1 MKVQTRSP
9 CERTVDEKRERKKE
23 KNRSDTPIVAP
34 VKIVIFF
41 YRKEGIRVEREE
53 KKSMLIFL
61 FDLDS
66 TFHPKMRG

>member
-1 MKVQTRSP
+1 M
-9 CERTVDEKRERKKE
+9 KREREKKE

-53 KKSMLIFL
+53 KKACLSFSSI
-61 FDLDS
+61 
-66 TFHPKMRG
+66 

>member
-1 MKVQTRSP
+1 M
-9 CERTVDEKRERKKE
+9 KREREKKE

-53 KKSMLIFL
+53 KKHAYLSLRSRFYV
-61 FDLDS
+61 S
-66 TFHPKMRG
+66 SESERVNC

>member
-53 KKSMLIFL
+53 KKACLSFSSI
-61 FDLDS
+61 
-66 TFHPKMRG
+66 

>member
-1 MKVQTRSP
+1 M
-9 CERTVDEKRERKKE
+9 KREREKKE
-23 KNRSDTPIVAP
+23 KNRSDMPIVAP

-66 TFHPKMRG
+66 TFHPKVRG